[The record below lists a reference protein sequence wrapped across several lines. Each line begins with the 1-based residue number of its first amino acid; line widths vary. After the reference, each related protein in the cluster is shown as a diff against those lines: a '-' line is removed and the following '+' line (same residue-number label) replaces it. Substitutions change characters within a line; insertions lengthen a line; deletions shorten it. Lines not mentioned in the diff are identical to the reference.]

1 MELNQKP
8 TDSKDTLLYAEN
20 LYTPEEKNET
30 ELFLEAA
37 GDTYIIKTKLYP
49 IVESVLSTSMGDR
62 KFKDAVGKFI
72 DRNNDKLKTPGPLYM
87 IAFTDID
94 KAEFFNIFG
103 ISPDDVVKLAIEIT
117 STINASDFKY
127 LKQNPVFWLFLCC
140 IRYYTIK
147 KDVKG
152 VNTALIIYSLSVY
165 PSIFNKYFKYEVSSP
180 GVMAYT
186 IDSLTDKF
194 IIKKQNHIFGAL
206 TFSIQNSYKFLQRAL
221 IDGSD
226 KECIRF
232 IQRIRNDQNSMIK
245 KISDQ
250 YYKNQA
256 KGLSIGTALDTGA
269 EGEIIDSYTNDTSEV
284 ESTTRG
290 IILPLLENGVNMN
303 FVEAAAKI
311 SQISVSEVRF
321 FMSKIL
327 IDEEFESIVKFIEA
341 ILFVWLYYE
350 KKARREINS
359 SDFLLW
365 SLQLFRKTNSNDK
378 NIVTIKETLNHWG
391 DMSGLHGKF
400 TREASRINYKKAF
413 FFYFILAI
421 QYYNNKN

>member
-8 TDSKDTLLYAEN
+8 IDSKDTLLYAEN

-49 IVESVLSTSMGDR
+49 IVESVLSTSIGDR

-103 ISPDDVVKLAIEIT
+103 ISPDDVVKLVIEIT

-186 IDSLTDKF
+186 IDNLTDKF

-206 TFSIQNSYKFLQRAL
+206 TFSIQNSYKFLQSAL

-327 IDEEFESIVKFIEA
+327 IDEEFDSIVKFIEA

>member
-103 ISPDDVVKLAIEIT
+103 ISPDDVVKLVIEIT

-206 TFSIQNSYKFLQRAL
+206 TFSIQNSYKFLQSAL

-327 IDEEFESIVKFIEA
+327 IDEEFDSIVKFIEA

>member
-49 IVESVLSTSMGDR
+49 IVESVLSTSIGDR

-103 ISPDDVVKLAIEIT
+103 ISPDDVVKLVIEIT

-206 TFSIQNSYKFLQRAL
+206 TFSIQNSYKFLQSAL

>member
-8 TDSKDTLLYAEN
+8 IDSKDILLYAEN

-49 IVESVLSTSMGDR
+49 IVESVLSTSMGDK
-62 KFKDAVGKFI
+62 KFKDTVGKFI
-72 DRNNDKLKTPGPLYM
+72 DKNNDKLKTPGPLYM

-103 ISPDDVVKLAIEIT
+103 ISPDNVVKLVIEIT

-186 IDSLTDKF
+186 IDNLTDKF

-206 TFSIQNSYKFLQRAL
+206 TFSIQNSYKFLQSAL

-256 KGLSIGTALDTGA
+256 KGLSISTALDTGA

-327 IDEEFESIVKFIEA
+327 IDEEFDSIVKFIEA

-350 KKARREINS
+350 KKTRREINS

>member
-49 IVESVLSTSMGDR
+49 IVESVLSTSIGDR

-103 ISPDDVVKLAIEIT
+103 ISPDDVVKLVIEIT

-206 TFSIQNSYKFLQRAL
+206 TFSIQNSYKFLQSAL

-400 TREASRINYKKAF
+400 TREASKIDYKKAF

>member
-8 TDSKDTLLYAEN
+8 IDSKDILLYAEN

-49 IVESVLSTSMGDR
+49 IVESVLSTSMGDK
-62 KFKDAVGKFI
+62 KFKNTVGKFI

-103 ISPDDVVKLAIEIT
+103 ISPDNVVKLVIEIT

-186 IDSLTDKF
+186 IDNLTDKF

-206 TFSIQNSYKFLQRAL
+206 TFSIQNSYKFLQSAI

-226 KECIRF
+226 KEYIRF

-256 KGLSIGTALDTGA
+256 KGLSISTALDTGA

-327 IDEEFESIVKFIEA
+327 IDEEFDSIVKFIEA

-350 KKARREINS
+350 KKTRREINS
-359 SDFLLW
+359 SNFLLW

>member
-8 TDSKDTLLYAEN
+8 IDSKDILLYAEN

-49 IVESVLSTSMGDR
+49 IVESVLSTSMGDK
-62 KFKDAVGKFI
+62 KFKDTVGKFI
-72 DRNNDKLKTPGPLYM
+72 DKNNDKLKTPGPLYM

-103 ISPDDVVKLAIEIT
+103 ISPDDVVKLVIEIT

-186 IDSLTDKF
+186 IDNLTDKF

-206 TFSIQNSYKFLQRAL
+206 TFSIQNSYKFLQSAL

-284 ESTTRG
+284 ELTTRG

-327 IDEEFESIVKFIEA
+327 IDEEFDSIEKFIEA

-350 KKARREINS
+350 KKTRREINS
-359 SDFLLW
+359 SNFLL
-365 SLQLFRKTNSNDK
+365 
-378 NIVTIKETLNHWG
+378 
-391 DMSGLHGKF
+391 
-400 TREASRINYKKAF
+400 
-413 FFYFILAI
+413 
-421 QYYNNKN
+421 

>member
-256 KGLSIGTALDTGA
+256 KGLTIGTALDTGA

>member
-8 TDSKDTLLYAEN
+8 IDSKDILLYAEN
-20 LYTPEEKNET
+20 VYTPREKNAT

-49 IVESVLSTSMGDR
+49 IVESVLNTSMGDR

-94 KAEFFNIFG
+94 KE
-103 ISPDDVVKLAIEIT
+103 
-117 STINASDFKY
+117 
-127 LKQNPVFWLFLCC
+127 
-140 IRYYTIK
+140 

-186 IDSLTDKF
+186 IDNLTDKF

-206 TFSIQNSYKFLQRAL
+206 TFSIQNSYKFLYKAI

-256 KGLSIGTALDTGA
+256 NGLTIGTALDTGA
-269 EGEIIDSYTNDTSEV
+269 EGEIIDSYTNDTSQV
-284 ESTTRG
+284 EATTRG

-311 SQISVSEVRF
+311 SQISVSEVLL
-321 FMSKIL
+321 K
-327 IDEEFESIVKFIEA
+327 
-341 ILFVWLYYE
+341 
-350 KKARREINS
+350 NS
-359 SDFLLW
+359 
-365 SLQLFRKTNSNDK
+365 
-378 NIVTIKETLNHWG
+378 
-391 DMSGLHGKF
+391 
-400 TREASRINYKKAF
+400 
-413 FFYFILAI
+413 
-421 QYYNNKN
+421 

>member
-49 IVESVLSTSMGDR
+49 IVESVLSTSIGDR

-103 ISPDDVVKLAIEIT
+103 ISPDDVVKLVIEIT

-206 TFSIQNSYKFLQRAL
+206 TFSIQNSYKFLQSAL
-221 IDGSD
+221 MDGSD

>member
-8 TDSKDTLLYAEN
+8 IDSKDILLYAEN

-49 IVESVLSTSMGDR
+49 IVESVLSTSMGD
-62 KFKDAVGKFI
+62 KKSKDTVGKFI
-72 DRNNDKLKTPGPLYM
+72 DKNNDKLKTPGPFYM

-103 ISPDDVVKLAIEIT
+103 ISPDNVVKLVIEIT

-186 IDSLTDKF
+186 IDNLTDKF

-206 TFSIQNSYKFLQRAL
+206 TFSIQNSYKFLQSAL

-327 IDEEFESIVKFIEA
+327 IDEEFDSIVKFIEA

-350 KKARREINS
+350 KKTRREINS